1 MGEITK
7 VFDKIN
13 SDLCSDKE
21 NHTKTVRTALSTEV
35 CNNMFK
41 QGFTLDQIA
50 KSMPWIEK
58 SDIYGLS
65 VIVNDTPVSATEE
78 EIEDIKWTFRKTRKP
93 KVLGKL
99 FNTPEEQVKRRFRV
113 NPFCPNPDCR
123 EENAY
128 FTIKL
133 TEEEINKMD
142 AFYDKNDEEKTTMIL
157 DSCLWT
163 SRRLS

>member
-21 NHTKTVRTALSTEV
+21 NYTKTVRTALSTEV

-50 KSMPWIEK
+50 KSMPWIEN

-65 VIVNDTPVSATEE
+65 VIVNDT
-78 EIEDIKWTFRKTRKP
+78 
-93 KVLGKL
+93 
-99 FNTPEEQVKRRFRV
+99 
-113 NPFCPNPDCR
+113 
-123 EENAY
+123 
-128 FTIKL
+128 
-133 TEEEINKMD
+133 
-142 AFYDKNDEEKTTMIL
+142 TMAPIL
-157 DSCLWT
+157 VPAI
-163 SRRLS
+163 